1 MAVGRWGKEE
11 GRGRKTEVRSQES
24 GVKSQE
30 SGVRSQESEG
40 RRREGQGRTGARK
53 CAVNPT
59 QSDQIRPGSD
69 ESDRM
74 KPVVDCKCA
83 MAGVARWI
91 GCIGRFTERRMAALD
106 ERFRLLTTSYVAG
119 VGGYRLSTSFAACPH
134 DFAPGIPCPSPVA
147 GNSSA
152 GAKDV
157 AKTKPNVGRVQD
169 WKTSFFSGNTNIS
182 IRPGVGCENMFLR
195 NEPK

>member
-1 MAVGRWGKEE
+1 MPDDERGRRKTKSRWEMAVGRWGEEE

-106 ERFRLLTTSYVAG
+106 ERFRLLTTSYVAS
-119 VGGYRLSTSFAACPH
+119 VGGYSRPLQSGKCSW
-134 DFAPGIPCPSPVA
+134 A
-147 GNSSA
+147 GKDA
-152 GAKDV
+152 GAT
-157 AKTKPNVGRVQD
+157 ANVQ
-169 WKTSFFSGNTNIS
+169 
-182 IRPGVGCENMFLR
+182 